1 MVFVFAFYKKWWFRL
16 DLNQRHNALQ
26 ASALPTELQNHSQNY
41 NTKIF
46 FTTPLS
52 SKKLRDDTEKHGIIV
67 FMRKLNTSP
76 ISGMQ
81 EFLPA
86 DQAIFD
92 NFKDKISEVYHSHGF
107 QHIETPTIDRS
118 EILFAKAGGDTEK
131 QIYKVFK
138 TAETAD
144 TADQALRF
152 DHTVPLAR
160 YVVEHE
166 NDLSFP
172 FRVTQIGR
180 NFRGERAQKG
190 RFREF
195 YQCDLD
201 VIGRGNLPIAYD
213 AEVIATYFST
223 LEALNLPKPIVRISN
238 RKILTGL
245 IEELALEQ
253 FSGEI
258 FGIIDH
264 AEKVPAATTRESLD
278 NLKIGADAV
287 EKIIDFID
295 IHGTKREVEKRLRNF
310 DFGSETFLAGVEE
323 LLFVLDLLE
332 KQGLTGKTIA
342 DMLIVRGLDYYTGTV
357 FEAVLDDY
365 RYIGSIGG
373 GGRYE
378 NLTGHFS
385 DQSFPG
391 VGGSIGLSRLFF
403 VLQENKLL
411 TSVTRPPIDF
421 AIVPISE
428 HEFEFCFELADKIRK
443 RGQSVDIIF
452 SGKKLGDKLTHAGK
466 IAQFAVV
473 VGENETKSGNL
484 VKKNL
489 VTGEQ
494 SKLDA

>member
-1 MVFVFAFYKKWWFRL
+1 
-16 DLNQRHNALQ
+16 
-26 ASALPTELQNHSQNY
+26 
-41 NTKIF
+41 
-46 FTTPLS
+46 
-52 SKKLRDDTEKHGIIV
+52 
-67 FMRKLNTSP
+67 MRKLNTSP

-86 DQAIFD
+86 DQNLFD
-92 NFKDKISEVYHSHGF
+92 QFKNQISEVYHSHGF

-144 TADQALRF
+144 DADQALRF

-166 NDLSFP
+166 SNLAFP

-201 VIGRGNLPIAYD
+201 VIGRGSLPIAYD
-213 AEVIATYFST
+213 AEVISTYFDT
-223 LEALNLPKPIVRISN
+223 LTALNLPKPIVRISN
-238 RKILTGL
+238 RKILSGL
-245 IEELALEQ
+245 IEELALE
-253 FSGEI
+253 SVSEDI
-258 FGIIDH
+258 FNIIDH
-264 AEKVPAATTRESLD
+264 AEKVPVERTRESLE
-278 NLKIGADAV
+278 NLKIGDAAV
-287 EKIIDFID
+287 EKILKFIN
-295 IHGTKREVEKRLRNF
+295 ICGTKDEIEKQLRDL
-310 DFGSETFLAGVEE
+310 DFGSETFTTGVDE

-332 KQGLTGKTIA
+332 KQGLKGKTIA

-378 NLTGHFS
+378 NLAGHFT
-385 DQSFPG
+385 DQTFPG

-403 VLQENKLL
+403 VLGENNLL
-411 TSVTRPPIDF
+411 KAISEKPIDY
-421 AIVPISE
+421 AILPISE
-428 HEFEFCFELADKIRK
+428 NEFEFSFQLADKLRK
-443 RGQSVDIIF
+443 ETKTVDIVF
-452 SGKKLGDKLTHAGK
+452 SGKKLGDKFSHAGK
-466 IAQFAVV
+466 IAKFAIVI
-473 VGENETKSGNL
+473 GEDE
-484 VKKNL
+484 VKTGKFTVKNL
-489 VTGEQ
+489 ETGE
-494 SKLDA
+494 KITLDA